1 MLMKHP
7 HVKAE
12 PVKVPQA
19 AFDKVWSKK
28 GWVEVKDPDAPTAAD
43 ASKADK
49 ADTPTSGKG

>member
-7 HVKAE
+7 HVKAD

-19 AFDKVWSKK
+19 AFDEVWKEK
-28 GWVEVKDPDAPTAAD
+28 GWVEVKDPDAA
-43 ASKADK
+43 KADK